1 MEPNIQSRAPLQSHQ
16 KRNSQRHTVTDL
28 KTIKLNFLNLNKSD
42 LSNRTQQVVLDRAM
56 SHRPVPQGSVIGLP
70 AFSPVE

>member
-1 MEPNIQSRAPLQSHQ
+1 M
-16 KRNSQRHTVTDL
+16 
-28 KTIKLNFLNLNKSD
+28 TIKLNFLNLNKSD